1 MVAKV
6 VDWDAR
12 YLKRDGPLYG
22 GAPNEYVREI
32 AARSDFAARSALM
45 LADGDGRNGRFLATR
60 GLAVTAV
67 DLSGVATERAIAA
80 DRDAGVAVER
90 IAADLATWRPRNA
103 AVYDAAFMIY
113 LHCDPP
119 TRDRALRSA
128 IDHLAPGGWLVIEG
142 FAKGQAARDGM
153 GPGDPSLL
161 YAVDE
166 LIAAAP
172 GLEVIE
178 ALEGRVRLR
187 EGEGHRGE
195 ALVVRLA
202 MQCCRE

>member
-1 MVAKV
+1 MVAKF

-22 GAPNEYVREI
+22 GAPNEYVREVT
-32 AARSDFAARSALM
+32 ARSDFAARSALM
-45 LADGDGRNGRFLATR
+45 LADGDGRNGRFLAAR

-67 DLSGVATERAIAA
+67 DLSGVATERALAA
-80 DRDAGVAVER
+80 DREAGVAVER
-90 IAADLATWRPRNA
+90 IAADLAIWHPRDGA
-103 AVYDAAFMIY
+103 MYEAAFMIY
-113 LHCDPP
+113 LHCDPS

-128 IDHLAPGGWLVIEG
+128 VDHLAPGGWLVVEG

-153 GPGDPSLL
+153 GPGDPALL

-166 LIAAAP
+166 LIAAVP

-202 MQCCRE
+202 LQRGRE